1 MIIHEE
7 KKHVN
12 KEIKTMLVTMKE
24 ILQDAKRN
32 HYAIPAFDISNYEM
46 LKAVLE
52 TCEEEKSPA
61 LLMGLGV
68 DLQGRNLQLLTS
80 MVKSL
85 SNYFNIPVCFH
96 LDHATDLD
104 FIKKGIDAGFSSVMF
119 DGSVLPFNENAEKT
133 AEVVKYAHA
142 KGITVEAELGHVG
155 NASVG
160 SISETGTD
168 VDPGE
173 SLTVPEEVSKFINLT
188 NVDALAVA
196 IGTAHGVYK
205 KTPELRI
212 DRLDEITA
220 VCDRPLVLHGGS
232 GTPNAQITNAIKHGI
247 TKINIYS
254 DVVFALNQGLKTT
267 LNSITNP
274 STWPFI
280 VYENAIKNMK
290 EVVREKLI
298 TFGSAG
304 RI

>member
-1 MIIHEE
+1 
-7 KKHVN
+7 
-12 KEIKTMLVTMKE
+12 MLVSMKE
-24 ILQDAKRN
+24 MLLDAKRN
-32 HYAIPAFDISNYEM
+32 KYAIPAFDISNYEM
-46 LKAVLE
+46 MKAVLE

-68 DLQGRNLQLLTS
+68 DLQGRNMNLLSS
-80 MVKSL
+80 MVKSA
-85 SNYFNIPVCFH
+85 SGFFDIPVCFH
-96 LDHATDLD
+96 LDHATDFN
-104 FIKKGIDAGFSSVMF
+104 FIKKAIDCGFSSVMY
-119 DGSVLPFNENAEKT
+119 DGSVLPFDENAKNT
-133 AEVVKYAHA
+133 AKVVEYAHK

-160 SISETGTD
+160 SVSETGAD
-168 VDPGE
+168 IDPGE
-173 SLTVPEEVSKFINLT
+173 SLTIPKEVSKFIEIT

-220 VCDRPLVLHGGS
+220 ICDRPLALHGGS
-232 GTPNAQITNAIKHGI
+232 GTPTSQVVNAIAHGI

-254 DVVFALNQGLKTT
+254 DVLYALNQGLKNT
-267 LNSITNP
+267 LNNVSNP

-280 VYENAIKNMK
+280 VYEDAIKMMK
-290 EVVREKLI
+290 EVVREKI
-298 TFGSAG
+298 RTFGSAG